1 MATKI
6 ASSFQ
11 FLGGNS
17 TMDLNGNSK
26 GYAKGVSVISDANN
40 NETVLDDDHSISEK
54 DVNAYL
60 QHYNKWKQSVLGHR
74 LTEILRDYF
83 GYEFDAEIKWNNVFM
98 IGIFHIIAIIAF
110 SQLIWVATPM
120 SYAWGE

>member
-1 MATKI
+1 MAAKL
-6 ASSFQ
+6 ASTFQ

-17 TMDLNGNSK
+17 TKAMNANAK
-26 GYAKGVSVISDANN
+26 GLGKGVSIISDPNN
-40 NETVLDDDHSISEK
+40 NETVLDDDHTITEK

-60 QHYNKWKQSVLGHR
+60 QQYNKWKQTVLGHR

-98 IGIFHIIAIIAF
+98 IGIFHLVAIVAF
-110 SQLIWVATPM
+110 LYWVWDSTPVT
-120 SYAWGE
+120 YAWGE